1 MAAERFKVGEPLRNA
16 GVVQKVI
23 ERALDQ
29 AGIAAAAAANFPDGG
44 RVSLDR
50 LPVECVERGDD
61 CREIIE
67 QAPVVVGSGRSVF
80 FFCSWVRRKESPL

>member
-1 MAAERFKVGEPLRNA
+1 MAAQRFKVGEPLRNA

-29 AGIAAAAAANFPDGG
+29 AGITAASAENFPDGG
-44 RVSLDR
+44 RVSFDR

-61 CREIIE
+61 
-67 QAPVVVGSGRSVF
+67 
-80 FFCSWVRRKESPL
+80 RR

>member
-29 AGIAAAAAANFPDGG
+29 AGIAAAAAENFSDGG

-50 LPVECVERGDD
+50 LPVEFVERGDD
-61 CREIIE
+61 RREIIE
-67 QAPVVVGSGRSVF
+67 QAPVVVGSGRSDF
-80 FFCSWVRRKESPL
+80 FFGSWVRRKGSPL